1 MLTKKTK
8 QFVFLHGLTSKV
20 TTYDS
25 FKTGSKM
32 FFLGQIGL
40 GWVQRSSK
48 VALKKKGALF
58 GHSSRQR
65 SNSPTPGAAP
75 AKGGPR
81 GGLPGWGSCSS
92 PPHSTWSGTFT
103 SSPPGARLEEAWVDT
118 GAESPCRVRSH
129 SSTAAFCFLLSG
141 VSGVAVFVFRL
152 RRLFFPVMG
161 GLELEA
167 SGKFL
172 VFRLNTEF
180 SH

>member
-58 GHSSRQR
+58 GHSSGKAEHTYRH
-65 SNSPTPGAAP
+65 A
-75 AKGGPR
+75 
-81 GGLPGWGSCSS
+81 
-92 PPHSTWSGTFT
+92 
-103 SSPPGARLEEAWVDT
+103 LEEFLSCLGFQGV
-118 GAESPCRVRSH
+118 VRKE
-129 SSTAAFCFLLSG
+129 
-141 VSGVAVFVFRL
+141 
-152 RRLFFPVMG
+152 P
-161 GLELEA
+161 
-167 SGKFL
+167 
-172 VFRLNTEF
+172 
-180 SH
+180 